1 MVRHVIAMPL
11 VYKSYILYFSE
22 QATASCH
29 YVYGARDVLVQ
40 HMEAES
46 PSAGDAAA

>member
-1 MVRHVIAMPL
+1 MVRHVIAMSL
-11 VYKSYILYFSE
+11 VYKSYIWYSPE

-29 YVYGARDVLVQ
+29 YVHEARDVLVQ
-40 HMEAES
+40 HSEPGS